1 MLDDIDA
8 GADQTHEEVVAIRN
22 EVEGMRAEVVGVLR
36 AILEAIQN
44 QGGGGVGASSSGKR
58 RSGRIGGRGNAALS
72 QMATGDV
79 DDE

>member
-58 RSGRIGGRGNAALS
+58 RSGRIGGGGNAALS